1 MTAIL
6 KKEVRTYL
14 TSMTGYVFTAFLLVV
29 SGIYFTA
36 YHLMSG
42 YPLFAYTLDA
52 ILVVMLL
59 MVPVLTMRSL
69 AEERKQKTDQLLL
82 TAPVTVGSIVLGKYL
97 ALVVIFLI
105 PVCVLAC
112 YPLVLSQFGTIPYGE
127 TYTALFGFFLMG
139 CSFLAIGLYLSAVTE
154 SQVIA
159 AVLTFLVLFVSY
171 LIEGIASFFPET
183 ASASFF
189 SLVVLVFVGCMAV
202 KWWTK
207 NNLITGICLILGEGI
222 LIACYLLDSAM
233 FSGVIQQILGIFNI
247 SEPFSEFANGILDL
261 TGVVYYLSVIG
272 IALFLTVQSI
282 QKRRWS

>member
-1 MTAIL
+1 MTAIW
-6 KKEVRTYL
+6 KKEVRSYL
-14 TSMTGYVFTAFLLVV
+14 TAMTGYVFIAFLLVV

-42 YPLFAYTLDA
+42 YPLFAYTLNA

-59 MVPVLTMRSL
+59 MVPVLTMRIF

-82 TAPVTVGSIVLGKYL
+82 TSPVSVGGIVMGKYMS
-97 ALVVIFLI
+97 LVTIFLI
-105 PVCVLAC
+105 PVGVLAL

-127 TYTALFGFFLMG
+127 TYTALLGFFLMG

-159 AVLTFLVLFVSY
+159 AVLTFLFLFVSY

-189 SLVVLVFVGCMAV
+189 SMVVLVFAGFLFIQ
-202 KWWTK
+202 WWTK
-207 NNLITGICLILGEGI
+207 NNLIAGICLVLGEGVLVALYLVDASVFAG
-222 LIACYLLDSAM
+222 LI
-233 FSGVIQQILGIFNI
+233 QKILGVFNI
-247 SEPFSEFANGILDL
+247 SGHFSEFANGILDL
-261 TGVVYYLSVIG
+261 TGVVYFLSVIG